1 MLKDFLAFI
10 KEYNVVGLAIAFV
23 MGAASNSLAKSLVE
37 DIVMPFFNPL
47 LSGIAWQEAVL
58 QLGPISLRWGAFLSE
73 LLHFL
78 ILAFVVYIIVK
89 KIVKKKKENNKR
101 K

>member
-10 KEYNVVGLAIAFV
+10 KEYNVVGIAIAFV
-23 MGAASNSLAKSLVE
+23 MGAASNSLAKSLVD
-37 DIVMPFFNPL
+37 DIVMPLLNPL

-58 QLGPISLRWGAFLSE
+58 QIGPISLRWGAFLGE

-78 ILAFVVYIIVK
+78 ILAFVVYIVVR
-89 KIVKKKKENNKR
+89 KIVKKKEQGKK
-101 K
+101 

>member
-1 MLKDFLAFI
+1 MFKDFLAFI
-10 KEYNVVGLAIAFV
+10 KEYNVIGLAIAFV
-23 MGAASNSLAKSLVE
+23 MGAASNSLAKSFVD
-37 DIVMPFFNPL
+37 DIVMPLFNPL

-73 LLHFL
+73 LLRFL

-89 KIVKKKKENNKR
+89 KIIRQKTKKE
-101 K
+101 